1 MSLIQSKHWAA
12 ILVAATL
19 AGCAT
24 TETATSPED
33 SAQPVVTPVQDGGPT
48 TYGAGDDSVS
58 GNVRGGAQ
66 DAAAQQLAAQLR
78 ENVVYFDFDKAN
90 IRPDAYEILNAH
102 STYLASNPNARVRLE
117 GHADER
123 GTREYNMALGERRAN
138 AAANYMAARG
148 VARTQVEVVS
158 YGEER
163 PAVMGTNE
171 SSWAQNRRVV
181 IEYTAAAPR

>member
-1 MSLIQSKHWAA
+1 MSLIQPKHWAA
-12 ILVAATL
+12 VLVAATL

-24 TETATSPED
+24 TETATTPDE
-33 SAQPVVTPVQDGGPT
+33 PVAPVATPAEPSGPT
-48 TYGAGDDSVS
+48 TYGAGDDSVTGSVS
-58 GNVRGGAQ
+58 GSAQ
-66 DAAAQQLAAQLR
+66 DAAAQKMAAQLR
-78 ENVVYFDFDKAN
+78 EKVVYFDFDKAN
-90 IRPDAYEILNAH
+90 IRPDAYDILNAH
-102 STYLASNPNARVRLE
+102 ASFLSSNPAARIRLE

-148 VARTQVEVVS
+148 VTRAQVEVIS

-163 PAVMGTNE
+163 PAAMGANE

-181 IEYTAAAPR
+181 IEYTAGAPR